1 MPAYYGVKR
10 KEARQLSY
18 ELANIK
24 LQIRVLNKRT
34 PVLKIRTT
42 EQRTQKINE
51 LQQKVQELQKIL
63 WDMDIR
69 PLHKKIS
76 DRTMCT
82 RRMDIGF
89 RV

>member
-1 MPAYYGVKR
+1 MKR
-10 KEARQLSY
+10 KEARQLAY
-18 ELANIK
+18 ELSIIK

-42 EQRTQKINE
+42 EHIIQKIAS
-51 LQQKVQELQKIL
+51 LQQRVQELQKIL

-82 RRMDIGF
+82 RRSDIGF